1 MALADLS
8 LWVGGWTLPHL
19 PLHCSAAPSL
29 KRWPSSLVHQSS
41 WGAQDPDT
49 AFPPVLSGNPEERC
63 NCIWP
68 SLDPFFL
75 VSSWAFLPPFS
86 LICFWVPHWPA
97 FLGIYYWLLLGRCPG
112 IIHTE
117 SSAQLT
123 TGREPQIP
131 VYTVM
136 TACVL
141 HPASSLCLASW
152 LREGSDPGQQPW
164 GTRPCPPQGWPDAG
178 CCQVGPRGTG
188 VSVEAT
194 LAPGQ
199 RLAVGAGLG
208 VWAGQP

>member
-1 MALADLS
+1 M
-8 LWVGGWTLPHL
+8 GQQP
-19 PLHCSAAPSL
+19 CAPIFL
-29 KRWPSSLVHQSS
+29 GCP
-41 WGAQDPDT
+41 
-49 AFPPVLSGNPEERC
+49 FPPVPSGSPEGRC
-63 NCIWP
+63 SCIWP
-68 SLDPFFL
+68 SLDPFPLSLPGPFCTL
-75 VSSWAFLPPFS
+75 SHSSASGSPTGPLFGRYTTS
-86 LICFWVPHWPA
+86 R
-97 FLGIYYWLLLGRCPG
+97 LLLGRCPG

-131 VYTVM
+131 VYSVM

-194 LAPGQ
+194 LAPRQ
-199 RLAVGAGLG
+199 RLGGGLARECGRTSLDPSGAPRSLIFIVFLWSTEAPTGTQVPPSLCEK
-208 VWAGQP
+208 P